1 MYHVVTQQIQQ
12 MWMKAIMVGILIK
25 VNLEAVVMQAA
36 TCVFE
41 GSVMWCILHCW
52 VSMQIAHE
60 KSAHHHEE
68 SEE

>member
-1 MYHVVTQQIQQ
+1 MIYMMYHVVTQQIQQ

-41 GSVMWCILHCW
+41 GNVM
-52 VSMQIAHE
+52 
-60 KSAHHHEE
+60 
-68 SEE
+68 